1 MSRLPED
8 ESLIHGKLIP
18 PTQADTLNL
27 DMSYT
32 YASINLDSL
41 DSSWK
46 DLRHRLN
53 WSSIFVLPRWLKV
66 WWQAFGGGSQP
77 YLFEVRENKNIIGIA
92 PLLVRKSKASFIGSA
107 DVCDYMDFTV
117 APSKELPFFTAVLD
131 KLKKDGINELCLD
144 SLRHDSTVMTCLV
157 GLAESKGCQVTC
169 AQENVS
175 LDLDLPSTW
184 DEYLKTLSPKQR
196 RETGRRFRRLDEE
209 GDINYRVAEN
219 AEPEVLDIFF
229 KLMRVSR
236 KDKAAF
242 LTPNM
247 ESFFRALAQTMAEAR
262 MLRFGIL
269 EISKKPVAAVMC
281 FDYNDKVY
289 LYNSGY
295 DPEYGYI
302 SVGLLSKLLSI
313 KDSIARGKKVY
324 DFLKGPEEYKYRLR
338 GREIPIYS
346 CRIVLR

>member
-1 MSRLPED
+1 M
-8 ESLIHGKLIP
+8 
-18 PTQADTLNL
+18 N
-27 DMSYT
+27 YT
-32 YASINLDSL
+32 CASQSL
-41 DSSWK
+41 DSFASFWK
-46 DLRHRLN
+46 DLQHRLN
-53 WSSIFVLPRWLKV
+53 WDSVFVLPRWLKV
-66 WWQAFGGGSQP
+66 WWQTFGEGSQL
-77 YLFEVRENKNIIGIA
+77 YLFEVRENRNVIGVA
-92 PLLVRKSKASFIGSA
+92 LLMVKEGKASFIGSA

-117 APSKELPFFTAVLD
+117 APGKAPAFFTAILD
-131 KLKKDGINELCLD
+131 RLQKDGIKELSLE

-157 GLAESKGCQVTC
+157 DLAKDKGYEVTVTR
-169 AQENVS
+169 ENVS
-175 LDLDLPSTW
+175 LDLELPSTW
-184 DEYLKTLSPKQR
+184 DDYLRTLSPKQR
-196 RETGRRFRRLDEE
+196 RETGRRFRRLEEE
-209 GDINYRVAEN
+209 GDINYRIVED

-242 LTPNM
+242 LTPRM
-247 ESFFRALAQTMAEAR
+247 ESFFRALAETMAEAG
-262 MLRFGIL
+262 MLRFGVL

-313 KDSIARGKKVY
+313 KDSIERGKKVY
-324 DFLKGPEEYKYRLR
+324 DFLKGPEEYKYRLG

-346 CRIVLR
+346 CRIILT

>member
-1 MSRLPED
+1 
-8 ESLIHGKLIP
+8 
-18 PTQADTLNL
+18 
-27 DMSYT
+27 MSYT

-46 DLRHRLN
+46 DLQHHLN
-53 WSSIFVLPRWLKV
+53 WSSVFVLPRWLKV
-66 WWQAFGGGSQP
+66 WWQEFGGGSKL
-77 YLFEVRENKNIIGIA
+77 YLFEVKQDKNIIGIA
-92 PLLVRKSKASFIGSA
+92 PLMVNESEASFIGNS
-107 DVCDYMDFTV
+107 DVCDYMDFIVT
-117 APSKELPFFTAVLD
+117 PGKELPFFTALLD
-131 KLKKDGINELCLD
+131 KLKKDGIKELALE
-144 SLRHDSTVMTCLV
+144 SLRHDSTVLTSLV
-157 GLAESKGCQVTC
+157 NLAKTEGYQVTLT
-169 AQENVS
+169 QENVS

-184 DEYLKTLSPKQR
+184 DEYMKILSPKQR

-209 GDINYRVAEN
+209 GDINYRIIES

-242 LTPNM
+242 MTPQM
-247 ESFFRALAQTMAEAR
+247 ESFFRALAQTMAKAR
-262 MLRFGIL
+262 ILRLGVL
-269 EISKKPVAAVMC
+269 KISTKPVAAVMC

-295 DPEYGYI
+295 DPEYGYL
-302 SVGLLSKLLSI
+302 SAGLLSKLLSI
-313 KDSIARGKKVY
+313 KDSIERGRKAY

-346 CRIVLR
+346 CRIVLT